1 MIIFLYI
8 FVMRDVLF
16 VNVKETNWLP
26 FCYDIQSEMEDQE
39 NEAGGD
45 TSEVEVVEFTGDD
58 INLNDAYESV
68 LNYFNL
74 QIILM
79 LTYLT
84 HCY

>member
-1 MIIFLYI
+1 
-8 FVMRDVLF
+8 
-16 VNVKETNWLP
+16 
-26 FCYDIQSEMEDQE
+26 MEDQE